1 MNEVKQYLYDVL
13 LEEFNRKPC
22 FTLART
28 LFLFCQDNGE
38 FFLPVN
44 VQRKFVEGLREQE
57 CRAFGMTSLKNAGP
71 QAEPSLKAQIIRK
84 IASRPAHPAGGEHNE
99 ELVRKL
105 SEGTGKIYTAK
116 MIEKINARYKSILS
130 YNDVL
135 EMFILAESPAA
146 KRPAEP
152 EVKQAGG

>member
-1 MNEVKQYLYDVL
+1 MNEVKQHLFDIL
-13 LEEFNRKPC
+13 LEEFNRTPG

-28 LFLFCQDNGE
+28 LFLFCQDNEE

-44 VQRKFVEGLREQE
+44 VQRKFIEGLREQE
-57 CRAFGMTSLKNAGP
+57 CRAFGMASVNASGP
-71 QAEPSLKAQIIRK
+71 HAGEGVKQDIIRK
-84 IASRPAHPAGGEHNE
+84 IARRPAHPDSREYRE

-135 EMFILAESPAA
+135 EMFILAEGPGV
-146 KRPAEP
+146 KRPDQGGA
-152 EVKQAGG
+152 KQSGG